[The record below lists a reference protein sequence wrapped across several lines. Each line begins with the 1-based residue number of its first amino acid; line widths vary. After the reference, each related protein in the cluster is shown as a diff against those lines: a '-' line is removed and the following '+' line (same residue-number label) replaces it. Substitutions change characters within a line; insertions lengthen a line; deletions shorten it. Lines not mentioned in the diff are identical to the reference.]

1 MKMQKGFT
9 LIELMIVIA
18 ILGILIAIAL
28 PAYQDYTIRAKV
40 SEGLNLAA
48 AAKLAVSE
56 TKLSGNLTTNNGWP
70 QDNNQAGY
78 GGATTTIVTSIV
90 ISIAGGTSN
99 VLITYATPT
108 EIATKT
114 LALQASIGTGGVVQ
128 WDCTAAAGTATYGGT
143 VGSVLAKYSPANCRG

>member
-1 MKMQKGFT
+1 MKTQKGFT

-56 TKLSGNLTTNNGWP
+56 TRFALGSFPTNNLT
-70 QDNNQAGY
+70 AGY
-78 GGATTTIVTSIV
+78 GGARTTIVSSIQV
-90 ISIAGGTSN
+90 GTAGEVTITYLLPAIANNTLILTPSVSGGDQVALWACNAVGSNKLGGT
-99 VLITYATPT
+99 
-108 EIATKT
+108 
-114 LALQASIGTGGVVQ
+114 
-128 WDCTAAAGTATYGGT
+128 AG
-143 VGSVLAKYSPANCRG
+143 SLPAKYAPANCRP

>member
-1 MKMQKGFT
+1 MKMQQGFT

-48 AAKLAVSE
+48 AAKLGVSE
-56 TKLSGNLTTNNGWP
+56 TRLSTGVWPTTP
-70 QDNNQAGY
+70 AAAGY
-78 GGATTTIVTSIV
+78 YGAATDIVTSIGV
-90 ISIAGGTSN
+90 AAGTDGATA
-99 VLITYATPT
+99 LTITYKAPV

-114 LALQASIGTGGVVQ
+114 LILQATLGNSTSGGVVQ
-128 WDCTAAAGTATYGGT
+128 WFCNAALSPNYGADGTIN
-143 VGSVLAKYSPANCRG
+143 SKYAPANCR

>member
-40 SEGLNLAA
+40 TEGLNLSA
-48 AAKLAVSE
+48 AAKLAVGE
-56 TKLSGNLTTNNGWP
+56 TRLSLGTWGTAAQNG
-70 QDNNQAGY
+70 Y
-78 GGATTTIVTSIV
+78 SGAATDIVTSITAV
-90 ISIAGGTSN
+90 GQDI
-99 VLITYATPT
+99 LITYKAPL

-114 LALQASIGTGGVVQ
+114 LALRASTTSTGVIQ
-128 WDCTAAAGTATYGGT
+128 WKCSASGATATLGGA
-143 VGSVLAKYSPANCRG
+143 VGSLEAKYAPASCR